1 MVQLF
6 VKSLDNKT
14 RLFDFP
20 AATPVSELR
29 KQLAESERVPFEDL
43 RIFSS
48 VSDLADEANVG
59 EVDSPFLFASLRLKG
74 GAKKK
79 RKKSFTKPK
88 KIKHKKKK
96 VPLAVLKYYKVSDD
110 GKVTRLRRSCPNPTC
125 GPGVFMAAHRGRQY
139 CGKCGLTYVSE
150 GK

>member
-6 VKSLDNKT
+6 VKSLHDKT
-14 RLFDFP
+14 LVFDFP
-20 AATPVSELR
+20 ATTPVSELR
-29 KQLAESERVPFEDL
+29 KQLAESERVPCTDL
-43 RIFSS
+43 RVFSS
-48 VSDLADEANVG
+48 VSDLADEEYIG
-59 EVDSPFLFASLRLKG
+59 SIDSQFLFASLRLKG

-88 KIKHKKKK
+88 KVKHKKKK
-96 VPLAVLKYYKVSDD
+96 LVDYEDLVPIQPVDQAYSWQQY
-110 GKVTRLRRSCPNPTC
+110 
-125 GPGVFMAAHRGRQY
+125 RGRQY

>member
-6 VKSLDNKT
+6 VKSLHSKT
-14 RLFDFP
+14 LSFDFP
-20 AATPVSELR
+20 ADTSIWQLR
-29 KQLAESERVPFEDL
+29 KQLAEVEGVPLAAL
-43 RIFSS
+43 RIGSS
-48 VSDLADEANVG
+48 VTDLGDEKSIG
-59 EVDSPFLFASLRLKG
+59 DLDSQFLFTSLRLMG

-110 GKVTRLRRSCPNPTC
+110 GKVTRLRRTCPNPTC

-139 CGKCGLTYVSE
+139 CGGPCPTCGH
-150 GK
+150 

>member
-6 VKSLDNKT
+6 VKSLHDKT
-14 RLFDFP
+14 LVFDFP
-20 AATPVSELR
+20 ATTPVSELR
-29 KQLAESERVPFEDL
+29 KQLAESERVPCTDL
-43 RIFSS
+43 RVFSS
-48 VSDLADEANVG
+48 VSDLADEEYIG
-59 EVDSPFLFASLRLKG
+59 SIDSQFLFASLRLKG

-88 KIKHKKKK
+88 KVKHKKKK

-110 GKVTRLRRSCPNPTC
+110 GKVSRLRRSCPNPTC